1 MKASNY
7 NKIIKIELVLI
18 IILLIVYFVIDFN
31 DRKVKNLELEMQD
44 LQIELHKTKKELD
57 DTKNDL
63 ETLNLKIQN
72 LKISLVN
79 DMASMMHLSSEQQSL
94 ILDEIWKQSKKY
106 KINPAFL
113 YTILWKES
121 RFRNDV
127 IHKPTYVRTL
137 KKEVQALGMG
147 GIVWDFWGDKL
158 KANTSLKSKK
168 DLKKWEKNIEATAY
182 ILSYLKSLP
191 KVSNTKNKYESAAS
205 RYYGKYQAN
214 YVNKTMSKFTEL
226 TS

>member
-1 MKASNY
+1 MKVSNY

-18 IILLIVYFVIDFN
+18 IILLIVYFIMDFN
-31 DRKVKNLELEMQD
+31 DRKVKNLELEIQD

-63 ETLNLKIQN
+63 ENLNTKVQN

-79 DMASMMHLSSEQQSL
+79 DMASMMHLGSEQQSL
-94 ILDEIWKQSKKY
+94 ILAEIWKQAKNY

-113 YTILWKES
+113 YAVLWNES

-127 IHKPTYVRTL
+127 THKPIYVRTL
-137 KKEVQALGMG
+137 KKEIQALGMG

-158 KANTSLKSKK
+158 KTNTSLKSKK

-205 RYYGKYQAN
+205 RYYGKYHAN